1 MSTPIIEYIAENI
14 KDSID
19 LITTDNEFNQ
29 TLTAVRPKRR
39 DFQDASW
46 DDLTVLIN
54 QGPSAELESA
64 SMTKEWAQQF
74 LLMAIVVDSDDATDP
89 IDTRLN
95 QVRAD
100 IEKKL
105 TEDLTRGGYAIDT
118 EINESTPFI
127 DDETALSGVAVLIT
141 VHYRTKDNDPY
152 TKG

>member
-19 LITTDNEFNQ
+19 LIVAGEVYNQ
-29 TLTAVRPKRR
+29 TLSAVRPKRT
-39 DFQDASW
+39 DFRNASW

-54 QGPSAELESA
+54 QMSSRELESA

-74 LLMAIVVDSDDATDP
+74 LLVAIVVDSDDSTDP

-95 QVRAD
+95 QVRGD

-105 TEDLTRGGYAIDT
+105 AEDLTRGGYAIDT
-118 EINESTPFI
+118 EINESTPWI
-127 DDETALSGVAVLIT
+127 DDEGRLSGVAVLIT

>member
-1 MSTPIIEYIAENI
+1 MSTPIIESIAENI
-14 KDSID
+14 KDSIN

-29 TLTAVRPKRR
+29 TLVAVRPRRR

-46 DDLTVLIN
+46 DDLTVLVS
-54 QGPSAELESA
+54 QGPSAELNSA
-64 SMTKEWAQQF
+64 AFTKEWAQQF
-74 LLMAIVVDSDDATDP
+74 LLMAIVIDSDDAANP

-95 QVRAD
+95 QVRGD

-105 TEDLTRGGYAIDT
+105 AEDLTRGGYAIDT

-127 DDETALSGVAVLIT
+127 DDETAMSGVAILVT
-141 VHYRTKDNDPY
+141 VHYRTKDDDPY